1 VITVED
7 WAEIRRLYRSE
18 KLSQAE
24 IARRLGLAR
33 NTVAN
38 AVHSESPP
46 RYERAPVASSAWLQ
60 VEPAVRAL
68 LLEYPSMAATVI
80 AQRVGWTGG
89 HSWFGENV
97 ARIRPEYAPA
107 DPCDRLVHLP
117 GEQVQCDLWFP
128 GQLVPDHAGVLR
140 SFPVL
145 VMVAAYSR
153 FIAAVMLPSRI
164 TGDLLAGM
172 WRLVSND
179 IGAVPRTL
187 LWDNESG
194 IGQRG
199 RLAQG
204 VSGFCGVLGTR
215 LIQARPYDPET
226 KGVVERANG
235 YCGTSFLP
243 GRNFA
248 SPADFNTQ
256 LADWLASVANVRRH
270 AITRL
275 IPAEALISDR
285 LAMAT
290 LPPVAPTTGTT
301 VSTRLGRDYYVALAS
316 SAYSVHPE
324 AIGRMITVTAS
335 LDRIRAHCGDRLV
348 ADHERLWGANGLA
361 IDPVHVSAASVLRQ
375 QYLHPRTSPGSHLEV
390 DVEVADLS
398 AYDAVFG
405 TGEVA

>member
-1 VITVED
+1 VITVEN

-33 NTVAN
+33 NTVAD

-46 RYERAPVASSAWLQ
+46 RYERAPVTSSAWLQ
-60 VEPAVRAL
+60 VEPAVRVL
-68 LLEYPSMAATVI
+68 LREYPTMAATVI
-80 AQRVGWTGG
+80 AQRVGWSGG
-89 HSWFGENV
+89 KSWFLENV

-128 GQLVPDHAGVLR
+128 GALVPDHGGVLR

-153 FIAAVMLPSRI
+153 FIAAMMIPSRV

-172 WRLVSND
+172 WQLLSRD

-204 VSGFCGVLGTR
+204 VAGFCGVLGTR

-226 KGVVERANG
+226 KGLVERANG
-235 YCGTSFLP
+235 YLETSFLP
-243 GRNFA
+243 GRAFTSA
-248 SPADFNTQ
+248 ADFNAQ
-256 LADWLASVANVRRH
+256 LIDWLATIANPRTH
-270 AITRL
+270 ASTRL
-275 IPAEALISDR
+275 VPADALAADR
-285 LAMAT
+285 LAMAV
-290 LPPVAPTTGTT
+290 LPPVAPSVGST
-301 VSTRLGRDYYVALAS
+301 VTMRLGRDYYVS
-316 SAYSVHPE
+316 FGGNAYSVHPE
-324 AIGRMITVTAS
+324 AIGRMITVRAG
-335 LDRIRAHCGDRLV
+335 LDQIQAHCGERVV
-348 ADHERLWGANGLA
+348 ANHERLWGTAGLVSDSA
-361 IDPVHVSAASVLRQ
+361 HVAAAAVLREQ
-375 QYLHPRTSPGSHLEV
+375 FRTRPAAGAHLTV

>member
-1 VITVED
+1 MED

-18 KLSQAE
+18 KLSQAA
-24 IARRLGLAR
+24 IARQLALSR

-38 AVHSESPP
+38 ALRSEAPP
-46 RYERAPVASSAWLQ
+46 RYERAPVTTSAWAL

-68 LLEYPSMAATVI
+68 LGQFPTMPATVI

-89 HSWFGENV
+89 HSWFAENV

-128 GQLVPDHAGVLR
+128 GQLVPDHAGALR

-153 FIAAVMLPSRI
+153 FIAAVMIPSRV

-172 WRLVSND
+172 WQLISEC
-179 IGAVPRTL
+179 IGGVPRTL

-199 RLAQG
+199 RLAEG
-204 VSGFCGVLGTR
+204 VAGFCGVLGTR

-226 KGVVERANG
+226 KGLVERANG
-235 YCGTSFLP
+235 YLGSSFLP
-243 GRNFA
+243 GRTFC
-248 SPADFNTQ
+248 SPADFNAQ
-256 LADWLASVANVRRH
+256 LWQWLTMVANRRKH
-270 AITRL
+270 ATTRL
-275 IPAEALISDR
+275 IPAQALTADR
-285 LAMAT
+285 EAMAL
-290 LPPVAPTTGTT
+290 LPPVAPSTGTT
-301 VSTRLGRDYYVALAS
+301 VTTRLGRDYYVSLGGN
-316 SAYSVHPE
+316 AYSVHPE
-324 AIGRMITVTAS
+324 MIGRMITVTAG
-335 LDRIRAHCGDRLV
+335 LGRITARCGERVV
-348 ADHERLWGANGLA
+348 ADHERLWGTAGLVTDPQHVAAAA
-361 IDPVHVSAASVLRQ
+361 ILREHFRNRPAA
-375 QYLHPRTSPGSHLEV
+375 GGHLNV
-390 DVEVADLS
+390 DVEVADLG

>member
-1 VITVED
+1 MED

-46 RYERAPVASSAWLQ
+46 RYERAPVASSRWLE

-68 LLEYPSMAATVI
+68 LREYPTMAATVI
-80 AQRVGWTGG
+80 AERVGWAGG
-89 HSWFGENV
+89 KSWFLENV
-97 ARIRPEYAPA
+97 ARIRPEFAPA

-145 VMVAAYSR
+145 VMVAACSR
-153 FIAAVMLPSRI
+153 FIAAVMIPSRI

-172 WRLVSND
+172 WQLLSRD
-179 IGAVPRTL
+179 FGAVPRTL

-235 YCGTSFLP
+235 YLGTSFLP
-243 GRNFA
+243 GRTFA

-256 LADWLASVANVRRH
+256 LTDWLASVANVRRH
-270 AITRL
+270 ATTRL
-275 IPAEALISDR
+275 IPAEALIVDR
-285 LAMAT
+285 LAMAS

-316 SAYSVHPE
+316 CAYSVHPE
-324 AIGRMITVTAS
+324 AIGRMITVHAD
-335 LDRIRAHCGDRLV
+335 LDHIRAHCGDRLL
-348 ADHERLWGANGLA
+348 ADHQRLWGSDGLVT
-361 IDPVHVSAASVLRQ
+361 DPQHLASAAVLREQ
-375 QYLHPRTSPGSHLEV
+375 FRNRPAAAAHLEV

>member
-1 VITVED
+1 MED

-24 IARRLGLAR
+24 IARRLKLSR

-68 LLEYPSMAATVI
+68 LREFPTMAATVI

-128 GQLVPDHAGVLR
+128 GALVPDHAGVLR

-153 FIAAVMLPSRI
+153 FIAAVMIPSRI

-172 WRLVSND
+172 WQLLSHD

-235 YCGTSFLP
+235 YLGTSFLP
-243 GRNFA
+243 GRTFS
-248 SPADFNTQ
+248 SPVDFNAQ
-256 LADWLASVANVRRH
+256 LAGWLAAVANVRRH
-270 AITRL
+270 ASTRL
-275 IPAEALISDR
+275 IPAEALIVDR

-290 LPPVAPTTGTT
+290 LPPVAPATGTT
-301 VSTRLGRDYYVALAS
+301 VGTRLGRDYYVAIAS

-324 AIGRMITVTAS
+324 VIGRMITVSAT
-335 LDRIRAHCGDRLV
+335 LDRVRAHCGDRLV
-348 ADHERLWGANGLA
+348 ADHERLWGAHGLA
-361 IDPVHVSAASVLRQ
+361 SDPAHVAAASVLRQ
-375 QYLHPRTSPGSHLEV
+375 QYLHRRTGTEDHLQV

>member
-1 VITVED
+1 MED

-18 KLSQAE
+18 KLSQAD
-24 IARRLGLAR
+24 IARRLKLSR

-46 RYERAPVASSAWLQ
+46 RYERAPVASSAWLA

-68 LLEYPSMAATVI
+68 LREYPTMAATVI

-97 ARIRPEYAPA
+97 ARIRPEYVPS

-128 GQLVPDHAGVLR
+128 GQVVPDHAGVLR

-153 FIAAVMLPSRI
+153 FIAAMMIPSRV

-172 WRLVSND
+172 WRLLSQD

-204 VSGFCGVLGTR
+204 VAGFCGVLGTR

-226 KGVVERANG
+226 KGLVERANG
-235 YCGTSFLP
+235 YLETSFLP
-243 GRNFA
+243 GRTFTSA
-248 SPADFNTQ
+248 ADFNAQ
-256 LADWLASVANVRRH
+256 LVDWLVNIANPRTHAS
-270 AITRL
+270 TRL
-275 IPAEALISDR
+275 IPADALAADR
-285 LAMAT
+285 LAMAV
-290 LPPVAPTTGTT
+290 LPPVAPSVGTT
-301 VSTRLGRDYYVALAS
+301 VTTRLGRDYYVSLGGN
-316 SAYSVHPE
+316 AYSVHPE
-324 AIGRMITVTAS
+324 AIGRMIIVRAG
-335 LDRIRAHCGDRLV
+335 LDHIVAHCGGRLV
-348 ADHERLWGANGLA
+348 ANHQRLWGTAGLISA
-361 IDPVHVSAASVLRQ
+361 PDHVAAAAVLREQ
-375 QYLHPRTSPGSHLEV
+375 FRTRPAAGAHLKV
-390 DVEVADLS
+390 DVEVADLG

>member
-1 VITVED
+1 M
-7 WAEIRRLYRSE
+7 SH
-18 KLSQAE
+18 AE
-24 IARRLGLAR
+24 IARRLKLSR

-46 RYERAPVASSAWLQ
+46 RYERAPVTSSAWLA
-60 VEPAVRAL
+60 VESAVRGL
-68 LLEYPSMAATVI
+68 LREYPTMAASVI
-80 AQRVGWTGG
+80 AERVGWSGG
-89 HSWFGENV
+89 HSWFAENV

-128 GQLVPDHAGVLR
+128 GALVPDHAGVLR

-172 WRLVSND
+172 WQLLSRD
-179 IGAVPRTL
+179 FGAVPRNL

-235 YCGTSFLP
+235 YLGRSFLP
-243 GRNFA
+243 GRTFC
-248 SPADFNTQ
+248 SPADFNAQ
-256 LADWLASVANVRRH
+256 LVDWLSVVANVRRH
-270 AITRL
+270 ATTRL
-275 IPAEALISDR
+275 IPSEALITDR
-285 LAMAT
+285 VAMAT
-290 LPPVAPTTGTT
+290 LPPVAPATGTT
-301 VSTRLGRDYYVALAS
+301 VSSRLGRDYYVAIAA

-324 AIGRMITVTAS
+324 AIGRMITVTAT
-335 LDRIRAHCGDRLV
+335 LDRVRAHCGDRMV
-348 ADHERLWGANGLA
+348 ADHERFWGAHALA
-361 IDPVHVSAASVLRQ
+361 SDPAHVAAASVLRQ
-375 QYLHPRTSPGSHLEV
+375 QYLHGRTGPEGRLEV

-398 AYDAVFG
+398 DYDAVFG

>member
-1 VITVED
+1 MED

-18 KLSQAE
+18 KLSQAA
-24 IARRLGLAR
+24 IARRLSLSR

-38 AVHSESPP
+38 ALASEAPP
-46 RYERAPVASSAWLQ
+46 RYERAPVTTSAWAQ
-60 VEPAVRAL
+60 VELAVRVL
-68 LLEYPSMAATVI
+68 LGQYPTMPASVI
-80 AQRVGWTGG
+80 AQRVGWVGG
-89 HSWFGENV
+89 HSWFAENV

-128 GQLVPDHAGVLR
+128 GQLVPDHAAVLR

-153 FIAAVMLPSRI
+153 FVAAMMIPSRV

-172 WRLVSND
+172 WRLLSQD
-179 IGAVPRTL
+179 IGTVPRTL

-204 VSGFCGVLGTR
+204 VAGFCGVLGTR

-226 KGVVERANG
+226 KGLVERFNG
-235 YCGTSFLP
+235 YLETSFLP
-243 GRNFA
+243 GRIFTSA
-248 SPADFNTQ
+248 ADFNAQ
-256 LADWLASVANVRRH
+256 LADWLFTIANPRTH
-270 AITRL
+270 AVTRL
-275 IPAEALISDR
+275 IPADALAVDR
-285 LAMAT
+285 LAMAV
-290 LPPVAPTTGTT
+290 LPPIAPSTGTT
-301 VSTRLGRDYYVALAS
+301 VTTRLGRDYYVSLGGN
-316 SAYSVHPE
+316 AYSVHPE
-324 AIGRMITVTAS
+324 AIGRMITVRAS
-335 LDRIRAHCGDRLV
+335 LDQILAYCGERVV
-348 ADHERLWGANGLA
+348 ASHQRLWGTAGLVS
-361 IDPVHVSAASVLRQ
+361 DPEHVAAAAVLREQ
-375 QYLHPRTSPGSHLEV
+375 FRTRPAVGAHLKV

>member
-1 VITVED
+1 MED

-24 IARRLGLAR
+24 IARRLRLSR
-33 NTVAN
+33 NTVAK
-38 AVHSESPP
+38 AVSSESPP
-46 RYERAPVASSAWLQ
+46 RYERAPVASSAWAQ
-60 VEPAVRAL
+60 AEPAVRAL
-68 LLEYPSMAATVI
+68 LREYPTMAATVI
-80 AQRVGWTGG
+80 AQRVGWVGG

-153 FIAAVMLPSRI
+153 FIAAVMIPSRI

-172 WRLVSND
+172 WQLLSND

-243 GRNFA
+243 GRSFT

-256 LADWLASVANVRRH
+256 LGDWLASVANVRRH
-270 AITRL
+270 ASTRL
-275 IPAEALISDR
+275 IPAEALIADR
-285 LAMAT
+285 VAMAT
-290 LPPVAPTTGTT
+290 LPPVAPATGTT
-301 VSTRLGRDYYVALAS
+301 VSTRLGRDYYVAIAS

-324 AIGRMITVTAS
+324 AIGRMITVRAA
-335 LDRIRAHCGDRLV
+335 LDRIYAHSGDRLV
-348 ADHERLWGANGLA
+348 ADHERLWGANGLGS
-361 IDPVHVSAASVLRQ
+361 DPAHVSAASVLRQ
-375 QYLHPRTSPGSHLEV
+375 QYLHRRTSPSSHLQV
-390 DVEVADLS
+390 DVEVADLG

>member
-68 LLEYPSMAATVI
+68 LREYPSMAATVI
-80 AQRVGWTGG
+80 AQRVGWAGG

-128 GQLVPDHAGVLR
+128 GALVPDHAGVPR

-172 WRLVSND
+172 WQLLSND
-179 IGAVPRTL
+179 IGAAPRTL

-235 YCGTSFLP
+235 YLGTSFLP
-243 GRNFA
+243 GRTFC
-248 SPADFNTQ
+248 SPADFNAQ

-270 AITRL
+270 ATTRL
-275 IPAEALISDR
+275 VPAEALIADR
-285 LAMAT
+285 MAMAT

-316 SAYSVHPE
+316 SSYSVHPE
-324 AIGRMITVTAS
+324 VIGRMITVTAT
-335 LDRIRAHCGDRLV
+335 LDRVRAHCGDRLV

-361 IDPVHVSAASVLRQ
+361 SDPAHVAAASVLRQ
-375 QYLHPRTSPGSHLEV
+375 QYLHRRASPSSHLQV